1 MKERVFGFKPSIIDG
16 TERIFDTTDK
26 IELPEKYTFKAY
38 MPPVIN
44 QGEDSICVPCS
55 VSTYL
60 NWKENLKSG
69 EVKDNK
75 VSLFEIYNSRETD
88 GEGMTFKDAFKYL
101 KHEGVS
107 SKVGKLKIS
116 AYGKINN
123 PLALKYAIV
132 MNGPCFG
139 ALPVYSDDYDF
150 WNKKPGD
157 TLLGYHAI
165 SIIGYDEEGFFI
177 RNSWGTS
184 FGDRGYTKIKNSEL
198 DEMLELW
205 TIIE

>member
-1 MKERVFGFKPSIIDG
+1 MKEKVFGFKPSIIDG
-16 TERIFDTTDK
+16 TERIFDTIDK

-75 VSLFEIYNSRETD
+75 VSLFEIYDSRETD

-101 KHEGVS
+101 KHKGVS
-107 SKVGKLKIS
+107 SKAGKLKIS

>member
-16 TERIFDTTDK
+16 TERIFDTIDK

-75 VSLFEIYNSRETD
+75 VSLFEIYDSRETD

-101 KHEGVS
+101 KHKGVS
-107 SKVGKLKIS
+107 SKAGKLKIS

-177 RNSWGTS
+177 RNSWGTG

>member
-1 MKERVFGFKPSIIDG
+1 MKEKVFGFKPSIIDG
-16 TERIFDTTDK
+16 TERIFDTIDK

-75 VSLFEIYNSRETD
+75 VSLFEIYDSRETD

-101 KHEGVS
+101 KHKGVS
-107 SKVGKLKIS
+107 SKAGKLKIS

-184 FGDRGYTKIKNSEL
+184 FGDRGYTKIKNSEI

>member
-16 TERIFDTTDK
+16 TERIFDTIDK
-26 IELPEKYTFKAY
+26 IELPENYTFKAY

-75 VSLFEIYNSRETD
+75 VSLFEIYDSRETD

-101 KHEGVS
+101 KHKGVS
-107 SKVGKLKIS
+107 SKAGKLKIS

>member
-16 TERIFDTTDK
+16 TERIFDTIDK
-26 IELPEKYTFKAY
+26 IELPENYTFKAY

-75 VSLFEIYNSRETD
+75 VSLFEIYDSRETD

-101 KHEGVS
+101 KHKGVS
-107 SKVGKLKIS
+107 SKAGKLKIS

-177 RNSWGTS
+177 RNSWGNS

-198 DEMLELW
+198 DKMLELW

>member
-16 TERIFDTTDK
+16 TERIFNTIDK

-75 VSLFEIYNSRETD
+75 VSLFEIYDSREND

-101 KHEGVS
+101 KHKGVS
-107 SKVGKLKIS
+107 SKAGKLKIS

-157 TLLGYHAI
+157 RLLGYHAI

>member
-75 VSLFEIYNSRETD
+75 VSLFEIYDSRETD

-101 KHEGVS
+101 KHKGVS
-107 SKVGKLKIS
+107 SKAGKLKIS

>member
-1 MKERVFGFKPSIIDG
+1 MKERFFGFKPSIIDG
-16 TERIFDTTDK
+16 TERIFDINDK
-26 IELPEKYTFKAY
+26 IELPEKYTFLPY
-38 MPPVIN
+38 MPPVID

-75 VSLFEIYNSRETD
+75 VSLFEIYRAREND
-88 GEGMTFKDAFKYL
+88 GEGMTFKDAFSFL
-101 KHEGVS
+101 KHSGVS
-107 SKVGKLKIS
+107 SKAGVLKIG

-123 PLALKYAIV
+123 PIALKHAIV

-139 ALPVYSDDYDF
+139 ALPVYSSDYDF

-157 TLLGYHAI
+157 SLLGYHAI
-165 SIIGYDEEGFFI
+165 SIIGYDEDGFFI
-177 RNSWGTS
+177 RNSWGKS
-184 FGDRGYTKIKNSEL
+184 FGDKGYTYIKNCDI

-205 TIIE
+205 TIID

>member
-16 TERIFDTTDK
+16 TERIFDTIDK

>member
-16 TERIFDTTDK
+16 TERIFDTIDK

-75 VSLFEIYNSRETD
+75 VSLFEIYDSRETD

-101 KHEGVS
+101 KHKGVS
-107 SKVGKLKIS
+107 SKAGKLKIS

-184 FGDRGYTKIKNSEL
+184 FGDRGYTKIKNSEIN
-198 DEMLELW
+198 EMLELW

>member
-1 MKERVFGFKPSIIDG
+1 MKERVFGFKPSVIDG
-16 TERIFDTTDK
+16 SERIFDASDK
-26 IELPEKYTFKAY
+26 VELPEKYTFRTY

-55 VSTYL
+55 VSAYL

-75 VSLFEIYNSRETD
+75 VSLFEIYRAREND

-101 KHEGVS
+101 KHDGVN
-107 SKVGKLKIS
+107 SKAGKLKIN

-150 WNKKPGD
+150 WNKKYGD
-157 TLLGYHAI
+157 DLLGYHAI

-184 FGDRGYTKIKNSEL
+184 FGDKGYTHIKNCDMSK
-198 DEMLELW
+198 MLELW
-205 TIIE
+205 TIID

>member
-16 TERIFDTTDK
+16 TERIFDTIDK

-75 VSLFEIYNSRETD
+75 VSLFEIYDSRETD

-101 KHEGVS
+101 KHKGVS
-107 SKVGKLKIS
+107 SKAGKLKIS

-150 WNKKPGD
+150 WNKKHGD

-184 FGDRGYTKIKNSEL
+184 FGNHGYILMPYEDFDNIFEI
-198 DEMLELW
+198 W
-205 TIIE
+205 TIY

>member
-16 TERIFDTTDK
+16 TERIFDTIDK

-75 VSLFEIYNSRETD
+75 VSLFEIYDSRETD

-101 KHEGVS
+101 KHKGVS
-107 SKVGKLKIS
+107 SKAGKLKIS

>member
-16 TERIFDTTDK
+16 TERIFDTIDK
-26 IELPEKYTFKAY
+26 IELPENYTFKAY

-75 VSLFEIYNSRETD
+75 VSLFEIYDSRETD

-101 KHEGVS
+101 KHKGVS
-107 SKVGKLKIS
+107 SKAGKLKIS

-157 TLLGYHAI
+157 TFLGYHAI